1 MLHFK
6 FLLTAASLVCCKQ
19 GVINIAGNNVI
30 SSNNL
35 QNLTEFAKNKCNSLK
50 RLVATEFG

>member
-6 FLLTAASLVCCKQ
+6 FLLPAASLVSCKQ

-30 SSNNL
+30 SSNDL
-35 QNLTEFAKNKCNSLK
+35 QNLTEFAKNKCNSLN